1 VDLSFT
7 AEQEAFAAEAA
18 AWLDANFA
26 PPPPFEDDAAEVA
39 WGRRWQARLA
49 ADRWVGIDWPEEYGG
64 RGATA
69 VEVTLWGL
77 AYARAGA
84 PQPVN
89 RVGLSHAGPTLL
101 AHGTEAQ
108 KQRLLPAI
116 LTAEEIWCQLFSEPD
131 AGSDLAALR
140 TRAERVEGGWS
151 LTGQKVWT
159 SYATVARWG
168 ICLARTDP
176 DTAPGATSGGRKHAG
191 ISYLIVDMEADGIEV
206 RPLRQ
211 LTGEAEFSEVFLD
224 AVFVPDERVVGE
236 VDDGWSVAAT
246 TLAYE
251 RGVNFPFKEQ
261 VVHEVH
267 FDRLFRA
274 AAEDGRLD
282 DLLVAEDLGQVYT
295 ELRLLALANLRTMT
309 RLSRGARSGVELGQA
324 GLDHAH
330 PAPVRVGGRALPRRR
345 GVAAPVAVVQGRL
358 HRRRHVRDP
367 AHDRRRPPPRA
378 AALAVSRSIK

>member
-1 VDLSFT
+1 MDLSFT

-18 AWLDANFA
+18 TWLDAKYT
-26 PPPPFEDDAAEVA
+26 PPPPFEHDAEAVA

-64 RGATA
+64 RGATP
-69 VEVTLWGL
+69 VEVALFNL
-77 AYARAGA
+77 AYARTGA

-101 AHGTEAQ
+101 AHGTDAQ
-108 KQRLLPAI
+108 KQRFLPAI

-140 TRAERVEGGWS
+140 TRAERIEGGWS

-176 DTAPGATSGGRKHAG
+176 DTAPSPSGAPGARKHAG

-211 LTGEAEFSEVFLD
+211 LTGEAEFSEVFLES
-224 AVFVPDERVVGE
+224 AFVPDDHVVGA

-309 RLSRGARSGVELGQA
+309 RLSRGETPGAESS
-324 GLDHAH
+324 
-330 PAPVRVGGRALPRRR
+330 RVKLAWTTLT
-345 GVAAPVAVVQGRL
+345 QHL
-358 HRRRHVRDP
+358 S
-367 AHDRRRPPPRA
+367 
-378 AALAVSRSIK
+378 ALAVELFPDDEAWQRQWLWSRAASIAGGTSEIQRTILADRLLGLPR